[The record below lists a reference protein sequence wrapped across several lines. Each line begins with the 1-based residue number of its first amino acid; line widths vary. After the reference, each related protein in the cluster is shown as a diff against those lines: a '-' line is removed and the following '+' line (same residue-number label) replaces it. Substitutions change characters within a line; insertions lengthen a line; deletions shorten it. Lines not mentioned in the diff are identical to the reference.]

1 MVTVPAGSSGELK
14 PAIVIGL
21 HTELPTET
29 ALGRIKWIAGMADPA
44 DRALFTGIDMR
55 VPLDILCTAKRGP
68 KGEIIEI
75 PTMREERIRL
85 RQRYGN
91 NPKTGVLFSKERLIL
106 YHCLL

>member
-1 MVTVPAGSSGELK
+1 MTVPAGSSGELK
-14 PAIVIGL
+14 PAIVIGV
-21 HTELPTET
+21 HNTELPTEA

-91 NPKTGVLFSKERLIL
+91 NPKIGVLFF
-106 YHCLL
+106 